1 MHLFSHRL
9 VWLFFAVAVAALFTD
24 SPAEAFVFRTNYFC
38 SPVKGQILYD
48 GKPVAGVEVVR
59 TLTADGLNNG
69 EYKDTA
75 TTDEQGYF
83 SMPEVSNR
91 TFLFRPQFF
100 SAHPGIGQ
108 NIDLLHNGEEY
119 NLWATRKT
127 GFELGSEHE
136 TDLNEIRLVCE
147 LTNHHGKSK
156 RFGNYVVKCLVE
168 GGKKS

>member
-1 MHLFSHRL
+1 MHLFSHRHRL

-48 GKPVAGVEVVR
+48 GKPVAGVEVMR

-69 EYKDTA
+69 EYKNTV

-100 SAHPGIGQ
+100 SAHPMVSLQ
-108 NIDLLHNGEEY
+108 LDVNHMEE
-119 NLWATRKT
+119 
-127 GFELGSEHE
+127 ESQ
-136 TDLNEIRLVCE
+136 
-147 LTNHHGKSK
+147 
-156 RFGNYVVKCLVE
+156 
-168 GGKKS
+168 KK